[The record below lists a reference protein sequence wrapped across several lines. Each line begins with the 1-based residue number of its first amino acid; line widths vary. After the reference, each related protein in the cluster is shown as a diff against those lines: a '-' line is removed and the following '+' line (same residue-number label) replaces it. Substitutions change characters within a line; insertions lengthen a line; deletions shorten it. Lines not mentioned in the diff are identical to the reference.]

1 MERPHFATVV
11 KLGGALLADPA
22 ALAAVWSGVATLC
35 SAGPI
40 VVVHGGG
47 PQATDL
53 ARRLGHEP
61 RFVAGRRVTTDLDL
75 DIALWT
81 MRGALNARLVASAR
95 ATGLPAVGLSG
106 VDGGLVTVE
115 RRPPKMVDGTT
126 VDFGHVGDVT
136 GSDPAVLEALIGAGF
151 IPIIAPLCADGAGH
165 VYNVNADTVAL
176 TLAEAA
182 WADTLLFVAE
192 SGGVFRDPADPSSRL
207 AGLDVRGFEAG
218 VAEGWIAGGM
228 RPKLEVGFE
237 ARRYGVPHVRICA
250 PDGVADETSG
260 TVLR

>member
-1 MERPHFATVV
+1 MSSAVI

-22 ALAAVWSGVATLC
+22 ALTAVWRGVAALC
-35 SAGPI
+35 SDGRV

-61 RFVAGRRVTTDLDL
+61 RFAAGRRITTDLDL

-106 VDGGLVTVE
+106 VDGGLIAVE
-115 RRPPKMVDGTT
+115 RRPPRDVDGTR

-136 GSDPAVLEALIGAGF
+136 GSDPAVLEALLGAGF
-151 IPIIAPLCADGAGH
+151 LPIVAPLCADGAGS

-182 WADTLLFVAE
+182 WADTLLLVAQA
-192 SGGVFRDPADPSSRL
+192 GGVFRDPADPGSRL
-207 AGLDVRGFEAG
+207 SGLDVRGFEAG

-237 ARRYGVPHVRICA
+237 ARRAGVPHVRVCA
-250 PDGVADETSG
+250 PDGIADESAG

>member
-1 MERPHFATVV
+1 MSSTVI
-11 KLGGALLADPA
+11 KLGGALLDHPD
-22 ALAAVWSGVATLC
+22 ALAALWSGVAELC
-35 SAGPI
+35 TAGPV

-47 PQATDL
+47 PQATAL

-61 RFVAGRRVTTDLDL
+61 RFVAGRRVTTELDL

-95 ATGLPAVGLSG
+95 ATGIPAAGVCG
-106 VDGGLVTVE
+106 VDGGLVKVE
-115 RRPPKMVDGTT
+115 RRPPRMVDGAM
-126 VDFGHVGDVT
+126 VDFGFVGDVT
-136 GSDPAVLEALIGAGF
+136 GHDPSVLEALIGAGF
-151 IPIIAPLCADGAGH
+151 VPIVAPLCADGDGH

-176 TLAEAA
+176 TVAEAA

-192 SGGVFRDPADPSSRL
+192 SGGVYRDPADPGSRL
-207 AGLDVRGFEAG
+207 SGLDVRGFEAG

-237 ARRYGVPHVRICA
+237 ARRAGVPHVRVCA
-250 PDGVADETSG
+250 PDGIADPTAG
-260 TVLR
+260 TILR